1 MRVPLQATLLKNM
14 CQLLHYLRAVLCL
27 AIVSSAGLS
36 TLQAQ
41 RAPGRGIAPF
51 KDLVLR
57 IDTLE
62 FSYNDDRVTYRQ
74 ERHLAFRYENEET
87 VAELRIYPFDNLPVR
102 PNVSLMRSS
111 DYDIL
116 DSLVY
121 YDEGYFRTRLR
132 FKSLSATDFLSIN
145 ISTNLGDESR
155 NLAVPL
161 LPYTNT
167 RANIYVG
174 EEDLYIGEEKRYE
187 IVSNNI
193 SNLKLSGEW
202 QTQGDLE
209 YRLFERDG
217 TGYLSVIPNR
227 SGVHVLE
234 LNIETKRPMIT
245 ATLQTSFQLETIQ
258 LNFLAKGSRLI
269 FLRTDQREI
278 IREKDNR
285 EGIEIQI
292 DFHRTLQIGKTY
304 RIEDREE
311 PGGPL
316 IAELF
321 TQRLLSN
328 DRVLC
333 ILRPYANH
341 STTDGYLFIKDG
353 DKPQFIT
360 NVNISPEASIS
371 GVAILR
377 DGGEWT
383 ASRTLKPGETVD
395 LRLEGEGLRLARFHF
410 EDLII
415 LETDSATRNDRA
427 VQYKIMVPIDIKRKK
442 VEIYNRDKKMG
453 LALSIAEYQRPR
465 PLDFVMVDYGD
476 GPKVVSA
483 IKQTILY
490 PHIVR
495 ELVIEFDYNK
505 IDSGDRLYGRQWL
518 EVEVRLTGSKNE
530 LIEMQQI
537 PLIGVCPG
545 DASPRSGAYG
555 STGCN
560 IQPIRINSLLSRKT
574 HSLREW
580 SRIELVIRHKTDRY
594 DGEGY
599 SQRISIVQQK
609 LVTFD
614 VDLSFPAGLII
625 SRVGESGFPGLTGIS
640 LAMLAQFSFYDKEAI
655 QKQKPYKVGA
665 GFLAINAL
673 NFNPEVEDRDLGI
686 VILGS
691 VYPTRSDRK
700 LSFPLFAGAGYFL
713 NADQFFF
720 LIGPGIRV
728 NF

>member
-1 MRVPLQATLLKNM
+1 MH
-14 CQLLHYLRAVLCL
+14 QLSYNLRAMLC
-27 AIVSSAGLS
+27 IGLFAS
-36 TLQAQ
+36 LLSVEMQAQ
-41 RAPGRGIAPF
+41 RSPGRGIAPF
-51 KDLVLR
+51 KDIVLR

-62 FSYNDDRVTYRQ
+62 FSYNEDRVTYRQ
-74 ERHLAFRYENEET
+74 ERHLAFKYENEET
-87 VAELRIYPFDNLPVR
+87 VVELRIVPLDNLPVR

-121 YDEGYFRTRLR
+121 YDEGYFKTRLR
-132 FKSLSATDFLSIN
+132 FKSLSSTDFLSLN
-145 ISTNLGDESR
+145 ITTHLGDDSR
-155 NLAVPL
+155 NLAIPL
-161 LPYTNT
+161 LPYTKS
-167 RANIYVG
+167 RASIHVSD
-174 EEDLYIGEEKRYE
+174 EDLYIGEEKRYE

-209 YRLFERDG
+209 YRLFQRDNI
-217 TGYLSVIPNR
+217 GYLSVIPNR

-234 LNIETKRPMIT
+234 LEIETRRPMIT
-245 ATLQTSFQLETIQ
+245 ATLQPSFRLETIR
-258 LNFLAKGSRLI
+258 LNLLAKGSRLI

-292 DFHRTLQIGKTY
+292 DYHRTMQIGKTY
-304 RIEDREE
+304 RIEDREDA
-311 PGGPL
+311 GGPL

-333 ILRPYANH
+333 ILRPYVNH
-341 STTDGYLFIKDG
+341 RTTDGYLFIKDG

-360 NVNISPEASIS
+360 NINISPEASIS
-371 GVAILR
+371 GIAVLR

-383 ASRTLKPGETVD
+383 ATRTLRPGETVD
-395 LRLEGEGLRLARFHF
+395 IRIEGEGLRLARFYF

-415 LETDSATRNDRA
+415 LETDSTTRNDRA
-427 VQYKIMVPIDIKRKK
+427 VQYKVMVPIDIKRKK

-453 LALSIAEYQRPR
+453 TALNIIEYQRPR
-465 PLDFVMVDYGD
+465 PLDFVNIDYGE
-476 GPKVVSA
+476 GPKTVSS
-483 IKQTILY
+483 INQTILY

-495 ELVIEFDYNK
+495 EIIIDFDYDK
-505 IDSGDRLYGRQWL
+505 IDAGDRLYGRQWL
-518 EVEVRLTGSKNE
+518 EVEVRLSGNRNE

-537 PLIGVCPG
+537 PLVGVCPG

-555 STGCN
+555 ATGCN
-560 IQPIRINSLLSRKT
+560 LQPIRINSLLSRKT

-580 SRIELVIRHKTDRY
+580 SRIELVVRHKTDRY

-599 SQRISIVQQK
+599 TQRISIVQQK

-625 SRVGESGFPGLTGIS
+625 SRVGETGFPGLTGIS

-655 QKQKPYKVGA
+655 QKQKPYKIGA

-673 NFNPEVEDRDLGI
+673 NFNPDVEDRDLGI

-728 NF
+728 SF